1 MGKAAKK
8 INISIDEDISR
19 SLEKLV
25 PSRKRQQVINE
36 ALRKELEL
44 IRRKKA
50 SEALLSNAKTGKK
63 FSTSR
68 IISVLNR
75 DREIH

>member
-8 INISIDEDISR
+8 INISIDEEISR
-19 SLEKLV
+19 DLEKLV

-50 SEALLSNAKTGKK
+50 SDALLSNAKTVKR
-63 FSTSR
+63 FPTSK
-68 IISVLNR
+68 IIKTLGR
-75 DREIH
+75 DRGMH

>member
-19 SLEKLV
+19 ELQKIV
-25 PSRKRQQVINE
+25 PSGKRQQVIND

-50 SEALLSNAKTGKK
+50 SAALLGSLRAGKK
-63 FSTSR
+63 MTTSK
-68 IISVLNR
+68 IVSVLNQ
-75 DREIH
+75 DRGLH